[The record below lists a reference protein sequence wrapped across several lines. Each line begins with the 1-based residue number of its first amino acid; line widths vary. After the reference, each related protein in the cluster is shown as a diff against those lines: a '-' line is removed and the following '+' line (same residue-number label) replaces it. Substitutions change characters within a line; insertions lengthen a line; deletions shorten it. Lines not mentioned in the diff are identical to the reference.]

1 MWAWRSILERS
12 TEDAGW
18 NLFLK
23 ESQNLLVDRTA
34 KADYQTQTLPKQ
46 DILSWVNDDVENFRD
61 LLGILK
67 ESSEVLCITNID
79 TKYKEMSQRTEMKLS
94 CEILIWFPA
103 FIFSILTLPTKLFK
117 KIMKMKNNCFWV
129 WIKLEV
135 LR

>member
-1 MWAWRSILERS
+1 MWPWRSFLERS

-79 TKYKEMSQRTEMKLS
+79 TKYKEMSQRTEMKLF
-94 CEILIWFPA
+94 CEILI
-103 FIFSILTLPTKLFK
+103 
-117 KIMKMKNNCFWV
+117 
-129 WIKLEV
+129 
-135 LR
+135 